1 MQTKKQRV
9 VFFIK
14 KKNLYRDNITEHC
27 HSDSPQMLRDHSFSM
42 YEKSF
47 KKLLHMRM
55 CACVCVSGS
64 KKC

>member
-1 MQTKKQRV
+1 MRTKKQRV

-14 KKNLYRDNITEHC
+14 KKNLCRDNITEHC
-27 HSDSPQMLRDHSFSM
+27 HSDSPQMLRDHSFN
-42 YEKSF
+42 EKSF